1 MIRPEVRKDREY
13 GDARGWFLRD
23 TETSAEQFGMQG
35 AGGGGGPLWNTS
47 IALKANPAAVENV
60 TDKTTKSIPHDW
72 QPAILSDNS

>member
-35 AGGGGGPLWNTS
+35 AGGG
-47 IALKANPAAVENV
+47 AVLFE
-60 TDKTTKSIPHDW
+60 
-72 QPAILSDNS
+72 ILP